1 MTNRFGFTLE
11 EAELCPGTVGVL
23 IEDTPKLT
31 TAHVRPFIWSILLYR
46 GAVHS
51 WEVVNALSAVCGVDN
66 MRISDD
72 YGDDEE
78 RTQAQICTDIALA
91 EMVMENLLEYNEEK
105 DIWVLRY
112 SAPAVPAVI
121 KAVAGVNG
129 SMPKHFLLEMGRPG
143 ASY

>member
-1 MTNRFGFTLE
+1 MKRQFGFSIE
-11 EAELCPGTVGVL
+11 EAEIAPGTVGVL
-23 IEDTPKLT
+23 MEDTPKLT
-31 TAHVRPFIWSILLYR
+31 TAHVRPFVWAILLYR

-72 YGDDEE
+72 YDLDEE
-78 RTQAQICTDIALA
+78 RTQAEISVDTVLA
-91 EMVMENLLEYNEEK
+91 EMVLEGLLEYNEDK

-112 SAPAVPAVI
+112 SPQATPTVI

-129 SMPKHFLLEMGRPG
+129 SMPKHYILEMGKEG
-143 ASY
+143 SY

>member
-1 MTNRFGFTLE
+1 MKRQFGFSIE
-11 EAELCPGTVGVL
+11 EAEIAPGTVGVL
-23 IEDTPKLT
+23 MEDTPKLT
-31 TAHVRPFIWSILLYR
+31 TAHVRPFVWAILLYR

-72 YGDDEE
+72 YDLDEE
-78 RTQAQICTDIALA
+78 RNQAEICTDTVLA
-91 EMVMENLLEYNEEK
+91 EMVLEGLLEYNEEK

-112 SAPAVPAVI
+112 SNTATPTVI

-129 SMPKHFLLEMGRPG
+129 SMPKHYILEMGKEG
-143 ASY
+143 SY